1 MALFDCFI
9 LKYII
14 FWNCAQFLLVSCITF
29 VKDMKKVNVH
39 FWSLVKVVHILVSM
53 PKLKFKYWM
62 LSRLGVYFYYRVIL
76 PDTRK
81 SNYTE
86 EIEPVGLWTKY
97 HISFRQ
103 IILGYYQQK
112 IYFCKYLTCWDKLQS
127 QGLERVVERI
137 FFACHSYQSHI
148 Y

>member
-1 MALFDCFI
+1 
-9 LKYII
+9 
-14 FWNCAQFLLVSCITF
+14 
-29 VKDMKKVNVH
+29 
-39 FWSLVKVVHILVSM
+39 
-53 PKLKFKYWM
+53 M

-112 IYFCKYLTCWDKLQS
+112 KYFCKYLTCWDKLQS

-137 FFACHSYQSHI
+137 FFACHSYFLTTLPRAEILRRNNARAWVSMVL
-148 Y
+148 YLKK

>member
-1 MALFDCFI
+1 MDIDFFSSKRMSNFEDNIYYIMALFDYFI
-9 LKYII
+9 LMYIHHLLKLSPI
-14 FWNCAQFLLVSCITF
+14 FVGFGFQHNFCKRYNTVICSFLISG
-29 VKDMKKVNVH
+29 KKCN
-39 FWSLVKVVHILVSM
+39 LVSM

-62 LSRLGVYFYYRVIL
+62 VLRLGVYFYYWAIL

-97 HISFRQ
+97 HISYRQ

-112 IYFCKYLTCWDKLQS
+112 NTFL
-127 QGLERVVERI
+127 
-137 FFACHSYQSHI
+137 
-148 Y
+148 

>member
-1 MALFDCFI
+1 MYFI

-14 FWNCAQFLLVSCITF
+14 YWNCAQLLLVSSITF

-39 FWSLVKVVHILVSM
+39 FWSVVKVVIYLVSM
-53 PKLKFKYWM
+53 PKLKFKSWM
-62 LSRLGVYFYYRVIL
+62 LFRLGVYFYYWAIL

-97 HISFRQ
+97 QISFRQ

-112 IYFCKYLTCWDKLQS
+112 NHFCKYLTCWDKLQS
-127 QGLERVVERI
+127 QGLHKSCSEN
-137 FFACHSYQSHI
+137 FLCLSLLLPHNTF
-148 Y
+148 

>member
-1 MALFDCFI
+1 M
-9 LKYII
+9 
-14 FWNCAQFLLVSCITF
+14 S
-29 VKDMKKVNVH
+29 
-39 FWSLVKVVHILVSM
+39 
-53 PKLKFKYWM
+53 
-62 LSRLGVYFYYRVIL
+62 SRLGVYFYYRVIL

-81 SNYTE
+81 SNYIE

-112 IYFCKYLTCWDKLQS
+112 KYFCKYLTCWDKLQS

-137 FFACHSYQSHI
+137 FFACHSYFLTAHLLGLILTSFDTQADLST
-148 Y
+148 